1 MAASHI
7 DSFVDE
13 SGKEVVDH
21 EVSVT
26 ETEENGKI
34 GSAVFL
40 SAEELEKQGI
50 DLETTDEILVR
61 VEDGAILIKP
71 VGGEE

>member
-1 MAASHI
+1 MAGNHI

-13 SGKEVVDH
+13 TGKEVVDH

-50 DLETTDEILVR
+50 DLETTEEILVR
-61 VEDGAILIKP
+61 VEAEGILIKP
-71 VGGEE
+71 VGEEE